1 MSLRGA
7 ITLEC
12 DEPKCQG
19 ELVLEAQDLTL
30 DAKGRGIDL
39 SVYAYGWRLD
49 DDDRLIC
56 SSCVAAAIEAEERD
70 EEQRTL
76 RGYTDEE
83 KARI

>member
-39 SVYAYGWRLD
+39 SAYAYGWRL